1 MVRRPAA
8 YPCGPSPG
16 KRAHGRGKTK
26 SGPSPI
32 RKPGADRK
40 NSYFLLVS
48 LKEEA
53 KSESPTFR
61 TTFSPLEAAMRF
73 CSSSQYSS

>member
-1 MVRRPAA
+1 MARRPAA

-16 KRAHGRGKTK
+16 KRARKDK

-32 RKPGADRK
+32 REPGADRK

-73 CSSSQYSS
+73 CSSFQYSS